1 MLYKLRACE
10 GGGTGRRARF
20 RIWWGFPCGFESRPS
35 HLIIM
40 INSLIFL
47 VLSALPTVG
56 IETAITVPINGYNL
70 LYGSS
75 LSVNTYLPL
84 KIPVEPFLS
93 LDLGSIKGDHDYSIR
108 MFGAGLGLLTR
119 ISKIKFG
126 FQALSSRI
134 ERKFGEGSDSDMVFG
149 TRGIVSLYPLKI
161 GNFAGFVN
169 VKVTTYSGKKS
180 NLLVTSAGIGL
191 EYTGL

>member
-1 MLYKLRACE
+1 
-10 GGGTGRRARF
+10 
-20 RIWWGFPCGFESRPS
+20 
-35 HLIIM
+35 M
-40 INSLIFL
+40 INSIIFL

-56 IETAITVPINGYNL
+56 IETAVAVPINGYNL

-84 KIPVEPFLS
+84 KLPLEPFLS
-93 LDLGSIKGDHDYSIR
+93 VDLGSIKGDHDYSIR
-108 MFGAGLGLLTR
+108 MLGAGFGLLTR
-119 ISKIKFG
+119 ISKLKFG
-126 FQALSSRI
+126 FQVLSSRI

-149 TRGIVSLYPLKI
+149 ARGIVSLYPMKI

-169 VKVTTYSGKKS
+169 IKVTTYPGKNS
-180 NLLVTSAGIGL
+180 DLLITSAGIGL